1 MRSQLTQNVVLP
13 AWEYFNLL
21 LEIIK
26 SIAVGSVRLEGTR
39 KFIFIFIYYFL
50 NPLKMWKQ
58 GIMVLWNAYEMLKA
72 HMYIYKWALWRKV
85 L

>member
-50 NPLKMWKQ
+50 NPLKM
-58 GIMVLWNAYEMLKA
+58 
-72 HMYIYKWALWRKV
+72 
-85 L
+85 